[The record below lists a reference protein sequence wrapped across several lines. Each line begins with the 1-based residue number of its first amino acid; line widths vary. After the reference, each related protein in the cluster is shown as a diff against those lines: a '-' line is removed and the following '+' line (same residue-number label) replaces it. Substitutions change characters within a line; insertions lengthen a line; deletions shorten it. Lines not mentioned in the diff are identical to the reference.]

1 MHPIFFTLG
10 PVTIY
15 SYGIMMVI
23 AFLATTYLTQ
33 RAALALPAP
42 GRAMSQEQIMDFS
55 CVALLGGLLGA
66 RAFYVAL
73 NWQAFAQ
80 APADIVAIWHGG
92 LVWYGGF
99 AGGIA
104 VGWLYTRAKR
114 LAFLRVLDLFIP
126 FLALGH
132 AIGRIGCF
140 LNGCCY
146 GKPTEAW
153 CGVVFPGQA
162 GPVLP
167 TQLFEA
173 AGLFLLFLGLKSLQR
188 PSVLSRP
195 GRVLGAYLISYGVL
209 RFLLE
214 PLRGDQPIWWAGLTL
229 QQLISIGMIIIG
241 FRFLRLF
248 RLSVGPSVRRKP

>member
-1 MHPIFFTLG
+1 MYPIVAKLG
-10 PVTIY
+10 PITVY
-15 SYGIMMVI
+15 SYGVMMVI
-23 AFLATTYLTQ
+23 AFLTTTYLTQ
-33 RAALALPAP
+33 RAALALPAA
-42 GRAMSQEQIMDFS
+42 GRPMSQEQIMDFS
-55 CVALLGGLLGA
+55 CVALLGGLLGG

-80 APADIVAIWHGG
+80 APAVIVAIWHGG
-92 LVWYGGF
+92 LVWYRGF
-99 AGGIA
+99 VGGITA
-104 VGWLYTRAKR
+104 GWFYTRAKR
-114 LAFLRVLDLFIP
+114 LAFLRVVDLFIP

-132 AIGRIGCF
+132 AIGRLGCF

-153 CGVVFPGQA
+153 CGVVVPGQA
-162 GPVLP
+162 EPVLP

-173 AGLFLLFLGLKSLQR
+173 AGLCILFLGLKSLQR

-195 GRVLGAYLISYGVL
+195 GRVLGAYLVSYGIL

-214 PLRGDQPIWWAGLTL
+214 PLRGDQPIWWAGFTL

-241 FRFLRLF
+241 LISLRLF
-248 RLSVGPSVRRKP
+248 RLSVAPSVRRKS